1 MAKIDLVYDDRYPE
15 LKFVIMEQ
23 PKPAQVQHTLQALKK
38 FDVTHVTRVCEE
50 HEFDYNPEFEEHG
63 IACHAW
69 PFPDGYSPPDVII
82 TEWLALC
89 DSVAKENEKAK
100 QKPDKNGSGRSAI
113 AIHCVAGL
121 GRAPL
126 MVALAFIEAGM
137 TSEQAVMM
145 LREKR
150 KGCINA
156 TQLTFLKNHK
166 RQKSSGGCCTIL

>member
-1 MAKIDLVYDDRYPE
+1 MAKIDLVFDKNYPN

-23 PKPAQVQHTLQALKK
+23 PKPLQVQHTLQELKK

-50 HEFDYNPEFEEHG
+50 FEFDYNPEFEEHG

-69 PFPDGYSPPDVII
+69 PFPDGASPPQTII
-82 TEWLALC
+82 LEWLALC
-89 DSVAKENEKAK
+89 DSVSKENEKSGK
-100 QKPDKNGSGRSAI
+100 KVDSVGSGRSAI

-137 TSEQAVMM
+137 SSEQAVML
-145 LREKR
+145 LRAKR

-156 TQLTFLKNHK
+156 NQLAFLKQHK
-166 RQKSSGGCCTIL
+166 RLKSGGACCTIL